1 MRCWKG
7 KHRELNT
14 RQPDKSEMTSSR
26 FGVVDNVPDR
36 LHVARVV
43 NEEHHL
49 ERRGPDRRTPS
60 LKSFVYGAFNPRR
73 RRIRRDEDRDSS
85 FIDWYPTHLLV
96 VATLIMCLSVVDGIF
111 TVHLLNAG
119 AVELNPLLDV
129 LVQHDPTSFALVKVF
144 MTAIGVTSLVIVSQ
158 ARLFRRWPM
167 AWVLYA
173 LLFAYAGLVVY
184 GYSLSLVAP

>member
-1 MRCWKG
+1 M
-7 KHRELNT
+7 
-14 RQPDKSEMTSSR
+14 
-26 FGVVDNVPDR
+26 
-36 LHVARVV
+36 
-43 NEEHHL
+43 
-49 ERRGPDRRTPS
+49 
-60 LKSFVYGAFNPRR
+60 
-73 RRIRRDEDRDSS
+73 
-85 FIDWYPTHLLV
+85 
-96 VATLIMCLSVVDGIF
+96 DGIF

-144 MTAIGVTSLVIVSQ
+144 LTAIGVTSLVIVSQ

-184 GYSLSLVAP
+184 GYSLSLVAA